1 MSAPSFPSGV
11 EAELQLAVMEALR
24 CDTGVQDYL
33 GNPARVFD
41 GDSDEPVF
49 PCVELERHDVRPN
62 GSAGHAGSAHTL
74 SFGLRTRMGGRAEAM
89 RILSELRRVL
99 DAFSCADD
107 GRRSV
112 LSQTIY
118 CDVMRTPDLREF
130 RGVVRMR
137 IILEG
142 AGE

>member
-24 CDTGVQDYL
+24 CDTGVQAYL

>member
-24 CDTGVQDYL
+24 CDTGVQAYL

-99 DAFSCADD
+99 DAFSCAYD

-130 RGVVRMR
+130 RGVIRAR

-142 AGE
+142 VGV

>member
-24 CDTGVQDYL
+24 CDTGVQAYL

-49 PCVELERHDVRPN
+49 PCVELERHDVRSN
-62 GSAGHAGSAHTL
+62 GSAGYTGSAHTL
-74 SFGLRTRMGGRAEAM
+74 SFGLRTRMGGRAKAM

-99 DAFSCADD
+99 DAFSFSSD
-107 GRRSV
+107 GLRSV

-130 RGVVRMR
+130 RGVIRIR